1 MKSSDFFEHDKARF
15 QKWLN
20 SEEYQEKLTQR
31 LKVNDACLR
40 SRESQVLTFQIC
52 KEDPIFFIENFGW
65 TFDPRPQHEPHHL
78 PFILFDYQK
87 DVIRWLIKKI
97 DGGEDGLLEKSRDM
111 GITWM
116 VVYVLYWK
124 WRFADSFSGMVGS
137 RKEKLV
143 DDRTR
148 DSIFG
153 MLDYALENTPH
164 WLMPNRFKWKE
175 YRQKLKLVNP
185 ENFNLITGDTMSPE
199 FSRGSRKTT
208 VILDEGAFWEYF
220 REAWESAGD
229 TTPCRLVVSTPFG
242 RNAFALLRES
252 GIDVLTVHWK
262 DHPFKDDKWYEFQKE
277 RRTDEEIAQELDISY
292 HRSQSGRVYPEW
304 DEVEYGYY
312 PYDETLP
319 LYCSWDFGFTD
330 DTAMVWWQS
339 PNNDKTR
346 VIDAYANHGKIIDFY
361 IPFVTGQ
368 APSDDYKYSKKDLEV
383 IESHK
388 HWRKGI
394 HYGDPAGKFQ
404 TQVTDQTILTKLK
417 QYGIIV
423 NFREDAKDFQK
434 RKNETKLLL
443 RELVVNDNPRTR
455 ELGLA
460 MENAQ
465 YPEIRGGG
473 GTDVRSVKP
482 IHDWSSHYR
491 SSVEYFAVNFASGR
505 SRKTQVYDKF
515 PKKDRPK
522 LSLTG
527 Y

>member
-1 MKSSDFFEHDKARF
+1 
-15 QKWLN
+15 
-20 SEEYQEKLTQR
+20 
-31 LKVNDACLR
+31 
-40 SRESQVLTFQIC
+40 
-52 KEDPIFFIENFGW
+52 
-65 TFDPRPQHEPHHL
+65 
-78 PFILFDYQK
+78 
-87 DVIRWLIKKI
+87 
-97 DGGEDGLLEKSRDM
+97 M

-116 VVYVLYWK
+116 LVYVLYWK
-124 WRFADSFSGMVGS
+124 WRFSESFSGMIGS

-164 WLMPNRFKWKE
+164 WLMPNRFKWKDH
-175 YRQKLKLVNP
+175 RQKLKLVNP
-185 ENFNLITGDTMSPE
+185 ESFNLITGDTMSPE
-199 FSRGSRKTT
+199 FSRGSRKT
-208 VILDEGAFWEYF
+208 VVVMDEGAFWEYF

-229 TTPCRLVVSTPFG
+229 TTPCRIVVSTPAG
-242 RNAFALLRES
+242 RNSFALLRES

-262 DHPFKDDKWYEFQKE
+262 DHPFKDDKWYEYQKE
-277 RRTDEEIAQELDISY
+277 RRTDEEVAQELDISY
-292 HRSQSGRVYPEW
+292 HRSQTGRVYPEW
-304 DEVEYGYY
+304 DEVEYGHY
-312 PYDETLP
+312 PYDESLP

-330 DTAMVWWQS
+330 DTAMTWFQA
-339 PNNDKTR
+339 PNNDKVR
-346 VIDAYANHGKIIDFY
+346 IVDSYSNHGKIIDFY

-368 APSDDYKYSKKDLEV
+368 APSDDYKYTKKDLEV

-388 HWRKGI
+388 NWRRGI

-443 RELVVNDNPRTR
+443 RELVVNENERTK

-491 SSVEYFAVNFASGR
+491 SSVEYFAVNYATGR
-505 SRKTQVYDKF
+505 SRKTRVYDKF

-522 LSLTG
+522 LSLIG